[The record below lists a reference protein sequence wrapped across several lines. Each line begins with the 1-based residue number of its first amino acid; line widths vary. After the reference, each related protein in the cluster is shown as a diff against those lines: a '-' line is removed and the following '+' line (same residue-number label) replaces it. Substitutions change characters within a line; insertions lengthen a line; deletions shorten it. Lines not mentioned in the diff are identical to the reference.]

1 MSMMHKTGCVAA
13 VLLAGFFLTGCGK
26 EEPTEPPKQGNP
38 FASLPFV
45 LVPGPNGN
53 LEPRAADG
61 RPIPP
66 SQTPPAEQIKAI
78 SNLSQVA
85 VLKIE
90 GSCYY
95 LVYVGGRWYQM
106 PC

>member
-1 MSMMHKTGCVAA
+1 MSMMHKTQRVAA
-13 VLLAGFFLTGCGK
+13 ALLAGFFLSGCGK
-26 EEPTEPPKQGNP
+26 EGPAEPPTQGNP

-45 LVPGPNGN
+45 LAPGPNGN

-66 SQTPPAEQIKAI
+66 SELPPAEQIKAI
-78 SNLSQVA
+78 RNLSQVA
-85 VLKIE
+85 VLKID

-95 LVYVGGRWYQM
+95 LVYIGGHAYKI